1 MMRVSLPGSIALA
14 AAYAIAGW
22 VALQVAVPP
31 YSVSQVFPP
40 AGIALSALL
49 IFGTGVWPGVAAGA
63 AMVQLLASDDAGV
76 SSLPILLAAPVGA
89 TVQALLG
96 YWLAQ
101 RLIGFPNPLDT
112 GRSIILFLLVVAPV
126 STLVNAS
133 VAVPAL
139 MLGGVISL
147 PDAFFSWWNWW
158 LGDSLGVIVAA
169 PLMFVLFGRP
179 RSVWRP
185 RLFTVALPLLI
196 TLGLTMLAFQGIR
209 DAEQHRIEQQFAREA
224 EGVATLTAKRLD
236 AQIDMIV
243 AIERLVS
250 HDPAHTAAD
259 FRRFVRPLLDRQPGT
274 QNFTWNPRVR
284 ADERADLERA
294 ASQSIPGYRILDR
307 VAETDVRVTPAA
319 EAETYFPI
327 LHVEPLEG
335 NRDVL
340 GLNPA
345 SFSPAREAIDAT
357 LADGRPAVSAPFELT
372 QERQAQRGVV
382 VYHAVSG
389 IDGDPPGLVSG
400 AFRMDDLMDAVIG
413 DSLAQDLR
421 ACLLDRDA
429 APGNELLTGAAACA
443 TEALESAPLSLRFPV
458 PFAGRQ
464 WELRVVADDAFL
476 RERRTWVAYATL
488 TIGLV
493 STGLLGAFLLITSG
507 QTRRIGTLVEQR
519 TAELARTTRH
529 LREQQDAL
537 ARAQRIAHLGSWVQ
551 EAEDGLLRC
560 SDGLRA
566 LLPLPDAER
575 FEPRHL
581 LAAFE
586 ASDARRLETAI
597 KRLQTTAGAIELDCV
612 LRHPGAASVVHV
624 VVESEWKD
632 GRLQRLLGTAQ
643 DVTAARRAEQ
653 DIQRLAHYDSMTGL
667 PNRNLWRMRARSA
680 LQVAQRHGDCMAVLF
695 LDLDQFKTVN
705 DSLGHRVG
713 DGLLA
718 VVGRRL
724 QSCMREEDL
733 LARLGGDEF
742 VALLPRLPR
751 SDDAGTVARKMLD
764 VLARPMVVDGHEL
777 TLSASI
783 GIAVYPADGTDVD
796 TLLQHA
802 DTAMYSAKDAG
813 RNTFQFFVHEMNVR
827 VLRRLQLES
836 GLRRA
841 LDRDEFTLHYQPQVD
856 AETRALVGVEALL
869 RWQHPERGPMLPG
882 EFIPVAEESGLIIPI
897 GDWVMRSAFAQQAH
911 WRERGRQQLSVAV
924 NISALQFARPDF
936 TDRVAQ
942 VIAETGADPRRIVL
956 EITES
961 ALMDHSPSL
970 TQRLQDL
977 TGMGLTLALDDF
989 GTGYSSLA
997 YLKRL
1002 PLDRL
1007 KLDRSFVRDLPD
1019 DPDDVAIALAAI
1031 SVARDL
1037 GMQVIAEGV
1046 ETQGQREFL
1055 IAHGCRWM
1063 QGFLFSEPLPVQAFD
1078 RRFPPSPESE

>member
-1 MMRVSLPGSIALA
+1 MRVSVSGSIALA

-40 AGIALSALL
+40 AGIALSAML
-49 IFGTGVWPGVAAGA
+49 IFGTGVWPGGAAGA
-63 AMVQLLASDDAGV
+63 AMVQLLASEDAGV
-76 SSLPILLAAPVGA
+76 HSLAILAAAPVGA
-89 TVQALLG
+89 TAQALFG

-101 RLIGFPNPLDT
+101 RLIGFPNPLDA
-112 GRSIILFLLVVAPV
+112 GRSITLFLLVVAPV
-126 STLVNAS
+126 SCLVSAS

-139 MLGGVISL
+139 MFSGVIGL

-158 LGDSLGVIVAA
+158 LGDSLGVMVAA

-179 RSVWRP
+179 RPVWRP
-185 RLFTVALPLLI
+185 RLFTVALPLLV
-196 TLGLTMLAFQGIR
+196 TLALTMFAFQGIR
-209 DAEQHRIEQQFAREA
+209 DSEQRRIEQQFGREA

-243 AIERLVS
+243 AIERLVG
-250 HDPAHTAAD
+250 HDPAHTAAE
-259 FRRFVRPLLDRQPGT
+259 FRRFVLPMLDRHPGT
-274 QNFTWNPRVR
+274 QNFTWNPSVR
-284 ADERADLERA
+284 ADERAEFERA
-294 ASQSIPGYRILDR
+294 VSQSIPGYRVLDR
-307 VAETDVRVTPAA
+307 LTDAAVRVAPAA
-319 EAETYFPI
+319 EAEVYFPI
-327 LHVEPLEG
+327 LHVEPREG
-335 NRDVL
+335 NRGVL

-345 SFSPAREAIDAT
+345 SFSPAREAIAAALT
-357 LADGRPAVSAPFELT
+357 EGRPIASEPFLLT
-372 QERQAQRGVV
+372 QERAAQRGVV
-382 VYHAVSG
+382 IYHAVSG
-389 IDGDPPGLVSG
+389 VAGGQPGLVSG

-413 DSLAQDLR
+413 DSLARSLR
-421 ACLLDRDA
+421 ACLMDRDA
-429 APGNELLTGAAACA
+429 APGNRRLTGPDICGA
-443 TEALESAPLSLRFPV
+443 EAPETGPLSSTFPIA
-458 PFAGRQ
+458 FAGRQ

-488 TIGLV
+488 TFGLF
-493 STGLLGAFLLITSG
+493 STGLLGAFLLMTSG
-507 QTRRIGTLVEQR
+507 QARRIGTLVEQR
-519 TAELARTTRH
+519 TAELARTTWS
-529 LREQQDAL
+529 LRDQQDAL
-537 ARAQRIAHLGSWVQ
+537 ARAQRIAHLGSWEQ

-566 LLPLPDAER
+566 LVPLPDMER
-575 FEPRHL
+575 FELRHL

-586 ASDARRLETAI
+586 PGDARRLKEAI
-597 KRLQTTAGAIELDCV
+597 ERLHTTPDAVELDCG
-612 LRHPGAASVVHV
+612 LRNPGASSIVHV
-624 VVESEWKD
+624 VVEGEWKG
-632 GRLQRLLGTAQ
+632 GRLQRVLGTAQ
-643 DVTAARRAEQ
+643 DVTEARRAET
-653 DIQRLAHYDSMTGL
+653 DIQRLAHYDGLTGL
-667 PNRNLWRMRARSA
+667 LNRNLWAMRARSA
-680 LQVAQRHGDCMAVLF
+680 LDIAQRHGDCLAVLF

-718 VVGRRL
+718 ETGHRL
-724 QSCMREEDL
+724 QSCMRKEDL

-742 VALLPRLPR
+742 VALLPRLARPH
-751 SDDAGTVARKMLD
+751 DAGTVARKMLD

-777 TLSASI
+777 TLSASV
-783 GIAVYPADGTDVD
+783 GIAVHPADGADVD

-813 RNTFQFFVHEMNVR
+813 RNTFQFFVQEMNVR
-827 VLRRLQLES
+827 VLRRLRVGS

-841 LDRDEFTLHYQPQVD
+841 LDRNEFTMHFQPQFD
-856 AETRALVGVEALL
+856 AETLVLVGVEALL
-869 RWQHPERGPMLPG
+869 RWQHPEHGSMLPG

-897 GDWVMRSAFAQQAH
+897 GDWVMRTVFKQQAR
-911 WRERGRQQLSVAV
+911 WREQGHRHLSVAV

-936 TDRVAQ
+936 ADKVARI
-942 VIAETGADPRRIVL
+942 IAETGADPSRIEL

-961 ALMDHSPSL
+961 ALMDGSPSL
-970 TQRLQDL
+970 SRRLQTL
-977 TGMGLTLALDDF
+977 TGMGLKLALDDF

-1019 DPDDVAIALAAI
+1019 DPDDAAIALAAI

-1046 ETQGQREFL
+1046 ETPGQREFL

-1078 RRFPPSPESE
+1078 RCYPPPPESG